1 MQRYSRSS
9 NPMRRAVSTFSL
21 TRIPTAGDSSRMW
34 GSPFVPDTGTEVEVV
49 RRRGAAVLGM
59 LAGCRRCRQAPA
71 TTTSLVARAVPAA
84 ADAMVVDDDPARPEV
99 RPEVLLARPEA
110 RLARLVHLE
119 VRPVRLVVRSEV
131 RHDCRPGRYPR
142 VVRSIHCSAAHR
154 VPLRRSKAA
163 RPAPRLP
170 EEQPTRWGR

>member
-21 TRIPTAGDSSRMW
+21 TRIPTDGDSSRMW

-71 TTTSLVARAVPAA
+71 TTTNLVARAVPAA
-84 ADAMVVDDDPARPEV
+84 ADAMVVDDDPARLGV
-99 RPEVLLARPEA
+99 RP
-110 RLARLVHLE
+110 ARLVHPARLGVRPARLR
-119 VRPVRLVVRSEV
+119 VRPVRPEV
-131 RHDCRPGRYPR
+131 RHDCRPGRYPL
-142 VVRSIHCSAAHR
+142 VVRSIHCLAAHR
-154 VPLRRSKAA
+154 VPLRRSKAV
-163 RPAPRLP
+163 RLVPRLRA
-170 EEQPTRWGR
+170 EHSTRLGR